1 MQRYVIILEE
11 KITKRNLRNRLSEFP
26 ERERERCF
34 KKRNKLL
41 VYISYIFSKFA
52 VLIGRLRFKHNNPR
66 EKKMEEKL
74 QRSRKAKRY
83 SFCNSKLR
91 EVSAGSFS
99 PFRSP
104 PQFSSFDIAEQ
115 FSQIFASSWRGN
127 CEIRFEKLR
136 R

>member
-26 ERERERCF
+26 ERERDVL
-34 KKRNKLL
+34 KKEINF
-41 VYISYIFSKFA
+41 SYIFSKFA

-104 PQFSSFDIAEQ
+104 PSFRVSI
-115 FSQIFASSWRGN
+115 
-127 CEIRFEKLR
+127 
-136 R
+136 

>member
-11 KITKRNLRNRLSEFP
+11 KITKRNPRNRLSEFP
-26 ERERERCF
+26 ERERDVL
-34 KKRNKLL
+34 KKEINF
-41 VYISYIFSKFA
+41 SYIFSKFA

>member
-26 ERERERCF
+26 ERERDVL
-34 KKRNKLL
+34 KKEINF
-41 VYISYIFSKFA
+41 SYIFSKFA

>member
-104 PQFSSFDIAEQ
+104 PSFRVSIQQSNFHRYSRRVGAEIA
-115 FSQIFASSWRGN
+115 
-127 CEIRFEKLR
+127 RFVSR
-136 R
+136 N